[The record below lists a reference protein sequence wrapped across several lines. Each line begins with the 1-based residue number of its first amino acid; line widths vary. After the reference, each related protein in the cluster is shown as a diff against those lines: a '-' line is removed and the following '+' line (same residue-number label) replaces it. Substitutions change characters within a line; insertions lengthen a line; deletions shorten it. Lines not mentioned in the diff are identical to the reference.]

1 MDGLGNFSQRI
12 VVSNTSDGAQSVYAA
27 DIDQDGHLDLLSAS
41 NMDNTISWYE
51 NFKYCCPTGYGTKDQ
66 IHCVACEPGYYSS
79 DKDSEK
85 CIKCDVGKYSKEVGA
100 ISATSCLSCELGRY
114 GISSEEGCLKCPAGK
129 YGGSEGNIA
138 LDSCIDC
145 IAGTYTNKSG
155 VSFCSKCSIGKW
167 LTEIGSSDDDNCIE
181 CTKGKYS
188 DETGRNISGC
198 IDCPF
203 GQSNNQLGRS
213 DCPDWDDGIIYGGI
227 CCLLVLVLVAAF
239 SFHKLK
245 GTVEKEKKR
254 ASRVQRNLEL
264 QVQMTDKFVEHV
276 LNPLE
281 QSKYVIEPSMLK
293 LGKKVGQGGNGF
305 IFKSTLGK
313 FFHKPEASK
322 AARIT
327 DNFTF
332 FLLLHV
338 YFLFLL
344 LSNRSFYCRSS

>member
-1 MDGLGNFSQRI
+1 M
-12 VVSNTSDGAQSVYAA
+12 
-27 DIDQDGHLDLLSAS
+27 
-41 NMDNTISWYE
+41 
-51 NFKYCCPTGYGTKDQ
+51 
-66 IHCVACEPGYYSS
+66 
-79 DKDSEK
+79 
-85 CIKCDVGKYSKEVGA
+85 
-100 ISATSCLSCELGRY
+100 
-114 GISSEEGCLKCPAGK
+114 
-129 YGGSEGNIA
+129 
-138 LDSCIDC
+138 
-145 IAGTYTNKSG
+145 
-155 VSFCSKCSIGKW
+155 
-167 LTEIGSSDDDNCIE
+167 TEIGSSDDDNCIE